1 MCNWE
6 AAIINVLF
14 FFFSFLSGCIRTWH
28 LLIRTCVH
36 RERAHRRPICLLV
49 DKGTGATG
57 SFFFFFNRWIANIQN
72 WLFLFL

>member
-1 MCNWE
+1 MF
-6 AAIINVLF
+6 F

-57 SFFFFFNRWIANIQN
+57 SFFFFF
-72 WLFLFL
+72 